1 MTAAETRQPLPVK
14 CSSCN
19 RPLESPAFCG
29 SCHALYP
36 ADEADYF
43 TLLGLSPC
51 YDLDTAELRRRY
63 LHLARGLHP
72 DRFDPA
78 RGADAALSVR
88 LSARLNRAHEVLADP
103 VQRAEYM
110 LEMAGGPA
118 AAQDKSVPPDALA
131 EALELREQLDEARRR
146 GDQPAISAIAA
157 RARADRDKA
166 LAAVREL
173 ATALPGTEQLRAE
186 LRLRLNALKYH
197 QKLLEQ
203 L

>member
-1 MTAAETRQPLPVK
+1 MTAADTRQPLPVK

-19 RPLESPAFCG
+19 RPLDSPVFCS

-43 TLLGLSPC
+43 TLLGMAQR
-51 YDLDTAELRRRY
+51 YDLDLAELRRRY
-63 LHLARGLHP
+63 LQLARGLHP

-78 RGADAALSVR
+78 RNSDAALSVR

-103 VQRAEYM
+103 VQRAEYV
-110 LEMAGGPA
+110 LERAGGPSA
-118 AAQDKSVPPDALA
+118 VEEKSVPPAVLA
-131 EALELREQLDEARRR
+131 EALELREQLEEARAAGDEATIRE
-146 GDQPAISAIAA
+146 IAV
-157 RARADRDKA
+157 RVRADCGAAQRA
-166 LAAVREL
+166 VGELAA
-173 ATALPGTEQLRAE
+173 ALPGTPELRRE
-186 LRLRLNALKYH
+186 LRLRLNGLKYH

>member
-1 MTAAETRQPLPVK
+1 MTAADTRQPLPLK

-19 RPLESPAFCG
+19 RPLESPVFC
-29 SCHALYP
+29 SNCHALYP
-36 ADEADYF
+36 AEEADYF
-43 TLLGLSPC
+43 TLLGLPRR
-51 YDLDTAELRRRY
+51 YDLDTTELRRRY
-63 LHLARGLHP
+63 LHLARELHP
-72 DRFDPA
+72 DRFDSA
-78 RGADAALSVR
+78 RGADAGLSVR

-110 LEMAGGPA
+110 LEMAGGPSA
-118 AAQDKSVPPDALA
+118 AADKSVPPDVLA
-131 EALELREQLDEARRR
+131 EALELREQIEEARA
-146 GDQPAISAIAA
+146 GADDTAIARIAA
-157 RARADRDKA
+157 RVRAECDVA

-173 ATALPGTEQLRAE
+173 AAALPGTPEVRRE